1 MQEKILLNVLDALEE
16 LSYYESKSVA
26 DLLPLQY
33 KDITYHFTE
42 TNLKIATELLKS
54 CN

>member
-16 LSYYESKSVA
+16 LSYYESENVA
-26 DLLPLQY
+26 ELIALRY

-42 TNLKIATELLKS
+42 RNLKLVTELLKS

>member
-1 MQEKILLNVLDALEE
+1 MNEIVMLNVLDALEE
-16 LSYYESKSVA
+16 LSYYESENVA
-26 DLLPLQY
+26 DLIALRY

-42 TNLKIATELLKS
+42 SNLKLATELLKS